1 MRPISTS
8 IDARTTDVV
17 RIKKY
22 LSGYDSSIRIYSGDF
37 TADWLLTDIH
47 ASKWLIKT
55 KKTIKVEK
63 TGQYKYVNSL
73 NWHRRLPDGTYLD
86 STENLT
92 VLHFFQKAIFI
103 LCESHVVM
111 RNSSHSSINAYF
123 NTLIPFIQWCFRK
136 EFKLEPRKYLLNRLT
151 HESFFSYVKEA
162 VIGGSFATYGTE
174 SIFRKRFYELSGYK
188 ITSKYI
194 FRLNIKD
201 RNKVISYLKD
211 NNFYKVGPRDLE
223 AVDRQKLFEYFHW
236 PEQLSYLHKT
246 TAFLRQ
252 FEPDYLNLNDKILLP
267 LRSEQEFPGHTTPLI
282 DDVIK
287 SNEVVDRGF
296 GVFKGLFS
304 LKSFFPD
311 QLPDI
316 GRFRFNVLDKYI
328 SAKGKQSTLTPWV
341 PLPQC
346 LLMINSAIDI
356 VLNQGD
362 HIVEAMID
370 VYETL
375 LENDVLY
382 FTRERNSTA
391 TKKQK
396 TIRNKIISKVLNK
409 HQDKVDSKT
418 LSYLTRDY
426 DELRENPPLVY
437 LLDVLVGACYLIIAA
452 MKPIRLNE
460 LNSLKYGC
468 LYFKEGDG
476 FWLMQDIEKGGI
488 RGILPEDAKPIPK
501 VAAKAVTILQKL
513 NDHAK
518 KHVPSNK
525 ESQYLTYFIHYGH
538 SWCDASVADHEHVR
552 KRLAYF
558 CDHIEV
564 PLDEYGRRWYV
575 NVHELRKSFL
585 LNFFWTF
592 KFSSLDSARWMAGH
606 THSDHLYNYIT
617 SNFEGEEMAEIES
630 EYAYQQ
636 LRLFKEGNKVS
647 DIGNIEELNDDVC
660 SHFNVKSI
668 SEIKA
673 DELKEWLEMQIESGN
688 YEIYVYG
695 IDHVESISKTEI
707 AIKII

>member
-1 MRPISTS
+1 MRPISAN

-22 LSGYDSSIRIYSGDF
+22 LSGYERSIRIYGGDF

-47 ASKWLIKT
+47 ASKWLTKT
-55 KKTIKVEK
+55 KKTIKIEK
-63 TGQYKYVNSL
+63 TGQYKYVHSF
-73 NWHRRLPDGTYLD
+73 NWHRRLPDNSYLD
-86 STENLT
+86 SKENLL

-103 LCESHVVM
+103 FCESQVVM
-111 RNSSHSSINAYF
+111 PNASHSSLSGFF
-123 NTLIPFIQWCFRK
+123 NTLMPFIQWCFRK

-162 VIGGSFATYGTE
+162 VAGGSFSTYGTE
-174 SIFRKRFYELSGYK
+174 TIFRKRFYELSNYK
-188 ITSKYI
+188 ITSKNIY
-194 FRLNIKD
+194 RLNTED

-211 NNFYKVGPRDLE
+211 NNLYTVGPRDLKI
-223 AVDRQKLFEYFHW
+223 VDRQKLFEIFYL

-267 LRSEQEFPGHTTPLI
+267 LASEFEFPGHTTPLI

-287 SNEVVDRGF
+287 SNETMG
-296 GVFKGLFS
+296 GVLGTFKGLFS

-311 QLPDI
+311 HLPAI
-316 GRFRFNVLDKYI
+316 ERFRFNVIDEYI
-328 SAKGKQSTLTPWV
+328 NTKAKQNNLTLWI

-346 LLMINSAIDI
+346 LFMINSAIDI

-370 VYETL
+370 TYDTL
-375 LENDVLY
+375 IENDLLN
-382 FTRERNSTA
+382 FSKNTNRTGN
-391 TKKQK
+391 KKQ
-396 TIRNKIISKVLNK
+396 TTARNKIISQILNK
-409 HQDKVDSKT
+409 YQDKIPSKT
-418 LSYLTRDY
+418 LSYLVRDY
-426 DELRENPPLVY
+426 DEIRKDPPLVY
-437 LLDVLVGACYLIIAA
+437 LLEVLIGACYLIIAA
-452 MKPIRLNE
+452 MKPIRVNE
-460 LNSLKYGC
+460 LNSLKHDC

-476 FWLMQDIEKGGI
+476 FWLMQNIEKGGI
-488 RGILPEDAKPIPK
+488 RGILPEDARPIPK
-501 VAAKAVTILQKL
+501 VAAKAITILQKL

-525 ESQYLTYFIHYGH
+525 ESQYLNYLIKYGS
-538 SWCDASVADHEHVR
+538 SWREASIVDDNTIR
-552 KRLAYF
+552 SRLASF
-558 CDHIEV
+558 CDYIEL
-564 PLDEYGRRWYV
+564 PLDQYGRRWYV

-606 THSDHLYNYIT
+606 TNSDHLYNYIT
-617 SNFEGEEMAEIES
+617 SNFEGEEMAEVES

-636 LRLFKEGNKVS
+636 LRLFKEGNKFS
-647 DIGNIEELNDDVC
+647 DISNIEDLNNDVC
-660 SHFNVKSI
+660 RHFNVKSI

-695 IDHVESISKTEI
+695 IDHAKSFSKAEI